1 MTRRASS
8 DTAPE
13 REVDGVSIAV
23 LRAGSVL
30 LVKRRRAPYAGL
42 WSFPGGKTEP
52 NEKPRE
58 AVLRELKEETGI
70 DADIEGILDTIS
82 VAAED
87 AGGQD
92 QRYRLTV
99 FYGRYR
105 SGTLRAGDDADAAR
119 WFTLD
124 ETKAL
129 PMTEGTAALAW
140 LAAHRLRPVLNG

>member
-8 DTAPE
+8 DKAPA
-13 REVDGVSIAV
+13 REAEGVSIAV

-30 LVKRRRAPYAGL
+30 LVKRKRSPYAGL
-42 WSFPGGKTEP
+42 WTFPGGKTEP
-52 NEKPRE
+52 NERPRE

-82 VAAED
+82 VVAEE
-87 AGGQD
+87 AGGEEL
-92 QRYRLTV
+92 RYRLTV

-124 ETKAL
+124 EAKSTWDYIVANFDPGCLGVK
-129 PMTEGTAALAW
+129 
-140 LAAHRLRPVLNG
+140 PVVIG